1 MACFLLLNLMRGIY
15 CLSLLVAQENLKTST
30 RPNHRLMRK
39 TMNKSIK
46 NKVAGITSAVALAM
60 TASAA
65 YAYVETQNFWGA
77 GSQSGGTVTFSNEG
91 VGANQL
97 KITFDN
103 TSNFSGIITGIVF
116 NITQDVNNAS
126 VLSFVDGNGTDL
138 TSLWNIGFNVNNN
151 ITPGNS
157 VFEVAFTTNNGI
169 IGGIYNTG
177 VAANTAN
184 TYPDIATLVLQ
195 ISDPNPWSFT
205 DVGNDSILRT
215 QRTGANGNG
224 SDKIDTSSS
233 SSSTSGGTSTSS
245 TSGGTT
251 TSSTSGG
258 TSNGNTVSEPGI
270 LALLG
275 IGLLGQGLMFLAR
288 RRRLGLK

>member
-1 MACFLLLNLMRGIY
+1 
-15 CLSLLVAQENLKTST
+15 
-30 RPNHRLMRK
+30 
-39 TMNKSIK
+39 MNKSLK
-46 NKVAGITSAVALAM
+46 NKVAGIASAVALAM

-65 YAYVETQNFWGA
+65 YAYVETQNFWGTT
-77 GSQSGGTVTFSNEG
+77 SQSGGIVTFTNEG

-116 NITQDVNNAS
+116 NITQNINNAS

-151 ITPGNS
+151 ITPGNT
-157 VFEVAFTTNNGI
+157 VFDVAFTTNNGI
-169 IGGIYNTG
+169 NGGIYNSG
-177 VAANTAN
+177 VASNTAN

-195 ISDPNPWSFT
+195 ISDPNPWSLT

-215 QRTGANGNG
+215 QRTGANGRG

-233 SSSTSGGTSTSS
+233 STSSSSTSGGTSTSSTSGGTSTSS

-258 TSNGNTVSEPGI
+258 TSNGNTVSEPGV

-288 RRRLGLK
+288 RRRLGSK

>member
-1 MACFLLLNLMRGIY
+1 
-15 CLSLLVAQENLKTST
+15 
-30 RPNHRLMRK
+30 
-39 TMNKSIK
+39 MNKSLK
-46 NKVAGITSAVALAM
+46 NKVAGIASAVALAM

-65 YAYVETQNFWGA
+65 FAYVETQNFWGT
-77 GSQSGGTVTFSNEG
+77 STQSGGIVTFTNEG

-97 KITFDN
+97 KVTFDN
-103 TSNFSGIITGIVF
+103 TSDFSGIITGIVF
-116 NITQDVNNAS
+116 NITQNINNAS

-151 ITPGNS
+151 ITPGNT
-157 VFEVAFTTNNGI
+157 VFDIAFTTNNGI
-169 IGGIYNTG
+169 NGGIYNSG
-177 VAANTAN
+177 VASNTAN

-195 ISDPNPWSFT
+195 ISDPNPWSLT

-215 QRTGANGNG
+215 QRTGANGRG
-224 SDKIDTSSS
+224 SDKIDTS

-245 TSGGTT
+245 TSGGTS

-258 TSNGNTVSEPGI
+258 TSNGNTVSEPGV

-288 RRRLGLK
+288 RRRLGSK

>member
-1 MACFLLLNLMRGIY
+1 
-15 CLSLLVAQENLKTST
+15 
-30 RPNHRLMRK
+30 
-39 TMNKSIK
+39 MNKSFK
-46 NKVAGITSAVALAM
+46 NKVAGVASAVAIAM
-60 TASAA
+60 SASAA
-65 YAYVETQNFWGA
+65 YAYVETQSFWHDFTDSNTI
-77 GSQSGGTVTFSNEG
+77 SQSGGIVTFSNEG

-116 NITQDVNNAS
+116 NITQNINNAS

-138 TSLWNIGFNVNNN
+138 TSLWNIDFNVSNN
-151 ITPGNS
+151 ITPGNT
-157 VFEVAFTTNNGI
+157 VFDIAFTTNNGI
-169 IGGIYNTG
+169 IGGIYNSG
-177 VAANTAN
+177 VATSTAN

-195 ISDPNPWSFT
+195 ISDPSLWSFS

-215 QRTGANGNG
+215 QRVGPNEND
-224 SDKIDTSSS
+224 SDKIVTSSS
-233 SSSTSGGTSTSS
+233 STSGGTSTSSTSGGTSTSS

-258 TSNGNTVSEPGI
+258 TSNGNTVSEPGV

-275 IGLLGQGLMFLAR
+275 IGLLGQALMFVAR
-288 RRRLGLK
+288 RRRLGSK